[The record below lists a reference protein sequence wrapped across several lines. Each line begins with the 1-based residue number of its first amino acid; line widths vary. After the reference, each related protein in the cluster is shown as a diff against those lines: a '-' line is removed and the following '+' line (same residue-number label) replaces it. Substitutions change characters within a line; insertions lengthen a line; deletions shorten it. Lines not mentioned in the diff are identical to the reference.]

1 MRQKP
6 FTQELEEASTEKEVL
21 ILYKEVGILLKR
33 LFNTDKRT
41 LKRESDKIIFNSR
54 LQLYSSLYRQ
64 TYKKAKIIL
73 QDNGRGTESLIPFD
87 ELYDLHRYN
96 NSIELREGDI
106 NSKETEKDKQLK
118 SKSKYTTLRNLENEY
133 NTELK
138 LLYKQKIE
146 EAMAELQI
154 FEKDNPD
161 VIRTAITNS
170 LVTFLERYKHQM
182 GKETL
187 TKVYHQIRKKACGSD
202 NDIFTVTRERLSE
215 LTGGGA
221 MTSSS
226 PVGVNE
232 FELPELDEVPDMPV
246 DLGSKKRFSDLS
258 KEERREVIKSV
269 MEEIGWDVKSKAVKT
284 KLIDRG
290 YESLLY
296 DDIYYALQYVLRNK
310 K

>member
-73 QDNGRGTESLIPFD
+73 QDNSRGTECLISFD
-87 ELYDLHRYN
+87 ELYDLHRY

-106 NSKETEKDKQLK
+106 NSNIETEKDKQLK

-215 LTGGGA
+215 LTGGGV

-232 FELPELDEVPDMPV
+232 SELPELDEVPDVPV

-269 MEEIGWDVKSKAVKT
+269 MEEIGWDAKSKAVKT

-296 DDIYYALQYVLRNK
+296 DDIYYALQYVLKNK